1 MRWGEK
7 HCCGYPIMLGMIIST
22 QKRNTLLSHDA
33 RFVCGLV
40 DTNVSLSKTFK
51 GVCLCVMVVVA
62 VVVVVAM
69 RGLGSF
75 SHLMAV
81 KECGVM

>member
-7 HCCGYPIMLGMIIST
+7 CRCGYPIMLGMIIST
-22 QKRNTLLSHDA
+22 QKRTTLLSHDA

-40 DTNVSLSKTFK
+40 NTNVSLSNTFK
-51 GVCLCVMVVVA
+51 GVCLCV
-62 VVVVVAM
+62 VVVVVVVV